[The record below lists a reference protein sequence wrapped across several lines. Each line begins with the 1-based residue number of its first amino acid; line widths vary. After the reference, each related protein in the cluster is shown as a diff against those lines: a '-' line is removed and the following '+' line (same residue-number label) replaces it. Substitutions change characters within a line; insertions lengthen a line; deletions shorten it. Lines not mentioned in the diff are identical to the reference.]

1 MRFRRKRETW
11 GVTYTNS
18 RGEQLTVWFGSR
30 AKALW
35 LATVLQSTYPDVHP
49 VRLPHG

>member
-1 MRFRRKRETW
+1 MRFRRAREAW
-11 GVTYTNS
+11 GITYTSS

-35 LATVLQSTYPDVHP
+35 LASVLQPVYPDIQP
-49 VRLPHG
+49 VRLSGG